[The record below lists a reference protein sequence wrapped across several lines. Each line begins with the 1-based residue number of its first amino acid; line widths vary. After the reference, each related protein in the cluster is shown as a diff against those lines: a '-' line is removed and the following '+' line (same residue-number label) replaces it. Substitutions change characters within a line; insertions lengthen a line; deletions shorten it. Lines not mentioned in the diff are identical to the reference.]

1 MTSMIGLLG
10 WFGTVWMIGIPSAEA
25 KKRKDTQPCWVTQ
38 PCEPY
43 DSTVYLIGVGS
54 GSTIEDA
61 DAAAMGALSRQFS
74 VQITQR
80 QTSVKDTSET
90 SRGSKS
96 ISESDHQRLRTETGI
111 ESQITLEHVTVAA
124 HWLHQSTKEQPERH
138 YALAVIPRA
147 EWLREIDQ
155 ERNTLGSDISKL
167 KMQIQ
172 QKSTLYEKLPHYRS
186 MLPLLDQDVALYNQ
200 RQVVDVAQRSMTPS
214 LTRRQLILNVEQQ
227 RRTMAIVL
235 PPETPHRSIISEA
248 LSPLE
253 MSIVTSSPPKNTEA
267 SIVCASKQTLQDPDA
282 YQFIKASTHLQC
294 TITSGGQVL
303 HEVELIGKASS
314 RNADK
319 AQQQS
324 IQALST
330 ELKALYTTMDTLW
343 SL

>member
-10 WFGTVWMIGIPSAEA
+10 WFGTIWMMGVPSAEA
-25 KKRKDTQPCWVTQ
+25 KKRKEPQPCWVTQ
-38 PCEPY
+38 PCDPY
-43 DSTVYLIGVGS
+43 DANAYMIGVGS
-54 GSTIEDA
+54 GSTLEDA

-90 SRGSKS
+90 NRGSKS

-111 ESQITLEHVTVAA
+111 ESQITLEHVNVAS
-124 HWLHQSTKEQPERH
+124 HWLRTSTKDQPERH

-147 EWLREIDQ
+147 EWLRQIDQ
-155 ERNTLGSDISKL
+155 ERNTLSLDISKL

-172 QKSTLYEKLPHYRS
+172 QQSTLYDKLPHYRS
-186 MLPLLDQDVALYNQ
+186 LLPLLDQDVALYNR
-200 RQVVDVAQRSMTPS
+200 RQIVDVEQRSMPPTS
-214 LTRRQLILNVEQQ
+214 TRQQLILNVEQQ
-227 RRTMAIVL
+227 RRTTTIVL
-235 PPETPHRSIISEA
+235 PQNTPYRSMVSES
-248 LSPLE
+248 LSELG
-253 MSIVTSSPPKNTEA
+253 MTIVAVPTRDAEA
-267 SIVCASKQTLQDPDA
+267 SVVCATKQVLHESDA
-282 YQFIKASTHLQC
+282 YQFIKVNTHLQC
-294 TITSGGQVL
+294 TVTNAGQVL

-314 RNADK
+314 RNAEK

-330 ELKALYTTMDTLW
+330 ELTALYTTMDTLW